1 MAESKKHG
9 GSGTGVRGGTTG
21 TTGGAGAAVDASDRL
36 RREGELDIDASTT
49 EGIDT
54 NMAGNKPGGLDRRGM
69 VSQGDM
75 AGTRDDDELRR
86 ERRDNIN
93 PSQPIVPEKPV

>member
-1 MAESKKHG
+1 MAKRDK
-9 GSGTGVRGGTTG
+9 
-21 TTGGAGAAVDASDRL
+21 
-36 RREGELDIDASTT
+36 GELDIDASTT
-49 EGIDT
+49 EGVDAD
-54 NMAGNKPGGLDRRGM
+54 MAGGKPGALDRRGM

>member
-1 MAESKKHG
+1 MAK
-9 GSGTGVRGGTTG
+9 
-21 TTGGAGAAVDASDRL
+21 

-49 EGIDT
+49 EGVDT
-54 NMAGNKPGGLDRRGM
+54 DMAGGKPGAPGDRGM

-75 AGTRDDDELRR
+75 AGTRDDDALRR
-86 ERRDNIN
+86 QRRDNIN

>member
-1 MAESKKHG
+1 MTK
-9 GSGTGVRGGTTG
+9 
-21 TTGGAGAAVDASDRL
+21 
-36 RREGELDIDASTT
+36 RRKDELDIDASTT
-49 EGIDT
+49 EGVDT
-54 NMAGNKPGGLDRRGM
+54 DMAGGKPGALDRRGM

-75 AGTRDDDELRR
+75 EGTSDDDELRR